1 MSDLEGHMDLE
12 TCYEWGDLFASPR
25 ENLESGMRFR
35 ANQMGLEQKVAGE
48 AILWL
53 DGDQVRVKF
62 CFLRDPSDIE
72 AVRRIYND
80 DSNIE
85 VPVCF
90 IVVKQPDPSD
100 DRGDIIF
107 DIFRLSPQS
116 YLWHF
121 NRVFTAP

>member
-1 MSDLEGHMDLE
+1 MI
-12 TCYEWGDLFASPR
+12 F
-25 ENLESGMRFR
+25 ES
-35 ANQMGLEQKVAGE
+35 
-48 AILWL
+48 ILWL
-53 DGDQVRVKF
+53 LENQAQAKF
-62 CFLRDPSDIE
+62 CFLDDPSDID

-90 IVVKQPDPSD
+90 IVVKQTDPSD
-100 DRGDIIF
+100 GRGNIIF
-107 DIFRLSPQS
+107 DIFRLNSQS